1 MDPLVSVLMITYN
14 HENYIEKAIESV
26 MMQNTDFAFKLFVG
40 VDFSTDRTQYVCSL
54 LKEKYF
60 NRIELFLNKQ
70 NIGMRLNALQ
80 MFDVC
85 YNSNSKYIAII
96 EGDDYWTDEFKLQ
109 KQIDIMESDKS
120 IIMSVHNAIEI
131 NQSIERRIITS
142 CKGGY
147 INANDLIEKKIRI
160 PTLSIIY
167 RSTLLLDEKL
177 FLKLKSG
184 DRYLEVAA
192 ASAGKIFYIDEV
204 MGVKRTLNTGK
215 LGQWKKD
222 PLKAILE
229 KYKSNVLLL
238 DIVPPHLKKYMH
250 RYLFR
255 ICIQILKLKRLSELK
270 FLGLAL
276 RHRVLGI

>member
-1 MDPLVSVLMITYN
+1 MPTLVVWMVTYN
-14 HENYIEKAIESV
+14 HESNIGRAIESV
-26 MMQNTDFAFKLFVG
+26 MMQKTSFTFKLFIG
-40 VDFSTDRTQYVCSL
+40 EDCSTDSTQSICKQM
-54 LKEKYF
+54 KEKYPQM
-60 NRIELFLNKQ
+60 IELFLNES
-70 NIGMRLNALQ
+70 NLGGIRNGMQ
-80 MFDVC
+80 MYYNC
-85 YNSNSKYIAII
+85 YKTDAEYIALL
-96 EGDDYWTDEFKLQ
+96 EGDDYWTDPLKLQ
-109 KQIDIMESDKS
+109 KQVDLMLSDDS
-120 IIMSVHNAIEI
+120 IALSFHNANEI
-131 NQSIERRIITS
+131 RSDSEMKMIS
-142 CKGGY
+142 GY
-147 INANDLIEKKIRI
+147 KTGFIKPSTVINKKIRI
-160 PTLSIIY
+160 PTLSM
-167 RSTLLLDEKL
+167 L
-177 FLKLKSG
+177 FKTSINLNYEFLLKLRSG

-204 MGVKRTLNTGK
+204 MGVKRTLHTGS

-255 ICIQILKLKRLSELK
+255 ICIQILKLRRLSELK